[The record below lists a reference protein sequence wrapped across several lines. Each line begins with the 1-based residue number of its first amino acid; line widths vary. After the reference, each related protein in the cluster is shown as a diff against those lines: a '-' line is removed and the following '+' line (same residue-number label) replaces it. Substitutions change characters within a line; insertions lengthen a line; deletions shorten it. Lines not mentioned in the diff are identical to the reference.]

1 MKRIHRGMALA
12 LSAVLLLL
20 TAAPSAWAAEN
31 TITIETA
38 QDLAELSKNC
48 SLDSW
53 SQGKTVL
60 LAGDIDLTGTDFRP
74 IPTFG
79 GTFDGQG
86 HTISGLLVTGNGNV
100 QGLFRYVQVGGVVQD
115 LSVRGT
121 VSPTDF
127 RDTAGGIVGSNRGQL
142 LRCTFQGTV
151 KGESSV
157 GGIAGINEA
166 EGRLINCTFSGL
178 VEGNLHVGG
187 IAGQN
192 LGGVIQCTNQ
202 GDINPTSETPAKSED
217 PLNLGEQVAGWT
229 DVGGIAGY
237 STGLLQSCRNEG
249 AVGYPHI
256 GYNVGGIAGRQS
268 GCLDGCVNTGKVMGR
283 KDIGGVAGQMEPDVT
298 LLFNESFLQRLG
310 DELSTLQNM
319 SDALLD
325 DVGVIA
331 DDLSAQMQAIS
342 DQTRLT
348 KDAVGDLSDA
358 MTAWADEGIG
368 QVNDLSA
375 RISRTLDQLEPV
387 LDDVDGQLKDLSD
400 VVEDLSGAL
409 DRAEEMGQLGEESI
423 RSLRLA
429 MEELRK
435 IPEACRGALAKLQEA
450 VKALR
455 DALGDEE
462 KTQEA
467 LKQCVSA
474 AEELAEVIL
483 GRAGAAADHLLE
495 SLRALAQGGDEAS
508 GILSRLSRLG
518 EELSALMD
526 DMADSASEL
535 HQVLKDLSDQPA
547 ISFPSLD
554 SAITEERDALDEA
567 FSSLM
572 DQADGLHTLADSSV
586 DTVTADLKA
595 ISGQLGVISSLLSDE
610 GARMQE
616 TDLEDRFQ
624 DVSDREQIESQTTG
638 RLSSSRNEGAVEG
651 DVNVAGIAGSLA
663 IDLEY
668 DPEDDWN
675 QAGDHTLDVW
685 VETRAV
691 LFRCVNTGLVT
702 GKKDYAGGI
711 VGRMD
716 MGRVQNCENYGDV
729 ASTDGSYVGGIAGAS
744 WGTVHSCWSKCT
756 LSGTHYIGGIA
767 GLGSDLTECRTLV
780 EIAEGGAYTGA
791 VAGSIETDGTVSGN
805 LFASEDLA
813 AIDGISYAGSAEPV
827 TLEALCLLP
836 DVPADF
842 SKLTLTFTADD
853 ELVGI
858 VSVPYGE
865 GIDVLPELPAKEGYS
880 AAWPDLDY
888 RHITASQTV
897 EAVYTPYTSALSG
910 SGELPRILV
919 DGSFS
924 SRAKVAYAREEVCW
938 TDQGGTQYSGTAWTV
953 TVDDPDLKTVSYTI
967 HYRLPEEGG
976 RWSVW
981 VQGENGWESQEYT
994 VDGHYL
1000 LLAGNS
1006 ETTTFCVLPRELPVV
1021 QIILAVIAL
1030 AAVLLFALI
1039 RRRRKTQRHQ
1049 AQPSDKSLLKDREDH

>member
-1 MKRIHRGMALA
+1 M
-12 LSAVLLLL
+12 
-20 TAAPSAWAAEN
+20 
-31 TITIETA
+31 
-38 QDLAELSKNC
+38 
-48 SLDSW
+48 
-53 SQGKTVL
+53 
-60 LAGDIDLTGTDFRP
+60 AGDIDLTGTDFRP

-151 KGESSV
+151 KGENSV

-178 VEGNLHVGG
+178 VEGNLHVSG

-455 DALGDEE
+455 DALG
-462 KTQEA
+462 T
-467 LKQCVSA
+467 
-474 AEELAEVIL
+474 
-483 GRAGAAADHLLE
+483 
-495 SLRALAQGGDEAS
+495 
-508 GILSRLSRLG
+508 
-518 EELSALMD
+518 
-526 DMADSASEL
+526 
-535 HQVLKDLSDQPA
+535 
-547 ISFPSLD
+547 
-554 SAITEERDALDEA
+554 
-567 FSSLM
+567 
-572 DQADGLHTLADSSV
+572 
-586 DTVTADLKA
+586 
-595 ISGQLGVISSLLSDE
+595 
-610 GARMQE
+610 
-616 TDLEDRFQ
+616 
-624 DVSDREQIESQTTG
+624 
-638 RLSSSRNEGAVEG
+638 
-651 DVNVAGIAGSLA
+651 
-663 IDLEY
+663 
-668 DPEDDWN
+668 
-675 QAGDHTLDVW
+675 
-685 VETRAV
+685 
-691 LFRCVNTGLVT
+691 
-702 GKKDYAGGI
+702 
-711 VGRMD
+711 
-716 MGRVQNCENYGDV
+716 
-729 ASTDGSYVGGIAGAS
+729 
-744 WGTVHSCWSKCT
+744 
-756 LSGTHYIGGIA
+756 
-767 GLGSDLTECRTLV
+767 
-780 EIAEGGAYTGA
+780 
-791 VAGSIETDGTVSGN
+791 
-805 LFASEDLA
+805 
-813 AIDGISYAGSAEPV
+813 
-827 TLEALCLLP
+827 
-836 DVPADF
+836 
-842 SKLTLTFTADD
+842 
-853 ELVGI
+853 
-858 VSVPYGE
+858 
-865 GIDVLPELPAKEGYS
+865 
-880 AAWPDLDY
+880 
-888 RHITASQTV
+888 
-897 EAVYTPYTSALSG
+897 
-910 SGELPRILV
+910 
-919 DGSFS
+919 
-924 SRAKVAYAREEVCW
+924 
-938 TDQGGTQYSGTAWTV
+938 
-953 TVDDPDLKTVSYTI
+953 
-967 HYRLPEEGG
+967 
-976 RWSVW
+976 
-981 VQGENGWESQEYT
+981 
-994 VDGHYL
+994 
-1000 LLAGNS
+1000 
-1006 ETTTFCVLPRELPVV
+1006 
-1021 QIILAVIAL
+1021 
-1030 AAVLLFALI
+1030 
-1039 RRRRKTQRHQ
+1039 RRKHRRH
-1049 AQPSDKSLLKDREDH
+1049 